1 MRLETPGLPKRG
13 RSRCSWEDRRR
24 TNGCRNPSLS
34 SNRGRCMKVTIAIAL
49 VVAACAPAAD
59 EKDAARLPDGPGKEI
74 AVRICLECHDS
85 GNFRKARL
93 TSEEW
98 ADSVADMVERG
109 AKGTPA
115 EIDAVVAYLAKNFGE
130 GAPVRINTATFA
142 EIRAVLGFT
151 VAEVRALLDYREK
164 RGALRSFEELLKVPG
179 IDAAK
184 AEAQKSRI
192 VF

>member
-1 MRLETPGLPKRG
+1 
-13 RSRCSWEDRRR
+13 
-24 TNGCRNPSLS
+24 
-34 SNRGRCMKVTIAIAL
+34 MKVKF
-49 VVAACAPAAD
+49 VVSLLLAACAPGAD

-74 AVRICLECHDS
+74 AGRICLECHDS

-115 EIDAVVAYLAKNFGE
+115 EIEAVVGYLAKNFGE
-130 GAPVRINTATFA
+130 GAPVRINTAPFA
-142 EIRAVLGFT
+142 EVRAVLGFT

-164 RGALRSFEELLKVPG
+164 HGALRSFEELLKVPG

-184 AEAQKSRI
+184 ADAQKSRI
-192 VF
+192 LF

>member
-1 MRLETPGLPKRG
+1 
-13 RSRCSWEDRRR
+13 
-24 TNGCRNPSLS
+24 
-34 SNRGRCMKVTIAIAL
+34 MKLMLAL
-49 VVAACAPAAD
+49 VLLACAPAAGQKPGQKAD
-59 EKDAARLPDGPGKEI
+59 QKDVARLPEGPGRDLV
-74 AVRICLECHDS
+74 ARMCMDCHDS

-98 ADSVADMVERG
+98 SDSVADMVERG

-115 EIDAVVAYLAKNFGE
+115 ELEAVVEYLAKNFGE
-130 GAPVRINTATFA
+130 GAPVRINTAPFA

-151 VAEVRALLDYREK
+151 ITEVRALLDYREK
-164 RGALRSFEELLKVPG
+164 NGALKNFDELLKVPG
-179 IDAAK
+179 IDQAK

>member
-1 MRLETPGLPKRG
+1 
-13 RSRCSWEDRRR
+13 
-24 TNGCRNPSLS
+24 
-34 SNRGRCMKVTIAIAL
+34 MKLMLAIAL
-49 VVAACAPAAD
+49 VVAARAPAAD
-59 EKDAARLPDGPGKEI
+59 EKDAARLPEGPGKEI
-74 AVRICLECHDS
+74 AGRICLECHDS

-93 TSEEW
+93 TSGEW

-109 AKGTPA
+109 AKATPA

-130 GAPVRINTATFA
+130 GAPVRINTAPFA
-142 EIRAVLGFT
+142 EIRVVLGFT
-151 VAEVRALLDYREK
+151 VAEVRALLDYREQH
-164 RGALRSFEELLKVPG
+164 GPLRSFEELLKVPG

>member
-1 MRLETPGLPKRG
+1 MRLTL
-13 RSRCSWEDRRR
+13 
-24 TNGCRNPSLS
+24 T
-34 SNRGRCMKVTIAIAL
+34 VAL
-49 VVAACAPAAD
+49 MVAASAPAAD
-59 EKDAARLPDGPGKEI
+59 EKDAARLPEGPGKET
-74 AVRICLECHDS
+74 VGRICLECHDS

-93 TSEEW
+93 TSDEW
-98 ADSVADMVERG
+98 ADEVADMVERG

-130 GAPVRINTATFA
+130 GAPVRINTAPFA
-142 EIRAVLGFT
+142 EIRVVLGFA
-151 VAEVRALLDYREK
+151 VAEVRAVLDYREK
-164 RGALRSFEELLKVPG
+164 HGAIRNFEELLKVPG

>member
-1 MRLETPGLPKRG
+1 MTAK
-13 RSRCSWEDRRR
+13 
-24 TNGCRNPSLS
+24 
-34 SNRGRCMKVTIAIAL
+34 TICL
-49 VVAACAPAAD
+49 LVAAASFAGALASDD
-59 EKDAARLPDGPGKEI
+59 EAKNLPDGPGREI
-74 AVRICLECHDS
+74 TGRICLECHDS

-93 TSEEW
+93 SSEEW
-98 ADSVADMVERG
+98 AEAVADMVERG

-115 EIDAVVAYLAKNFGE
+115 EIEAVVAYLAKNFGE
-130 GAPVRINTATFA
+130 GAPVRINTAPFA
-142 EIRAVLGFT
+142 EIRGVLAFT

-164 RGALRSFEELLKVPG
+164 HGALRSFEELLKVPG